1 MRNIKIINVVIYF
14 GMLFAQ
20 QELPNSMGENVSVEN
35 SQASDPLQVKTDS
48 LSVENSQISDSLQ
61 MKTDS
66 FSVENSQVLDSLK
79 ADNITLENDSTGIEI
94 IELNEFENKFNEF
107 KTYLKRPNV
116 KKILIGAG
124 IVVPIIYMLSRS
136 DNDNV
141 EKVGSPPKWPE

>member
-14 GMLFAQ
+14 GILFAQ
-20 QELPNSMGENVSVEN
+20 EELPNSRGENVSLEN

-48 LSVENSQISDSLQ
+48 LSVEKSQVSDSLQ
-61 MKTDS
+61 VKTDS
-66 FSVENSQVLDSLK
+66 LSVENAQVLDSLK
-79 ADNITLENDSTGIEI
+79 VDNITLQNDSTGIEI
-94 IELNEFENKFNEF
+94 IKLNEFENMFNEL

-136 DNDNV
+136 DEDNV

>member
-124 IVVPIIYMLSRS
+124 IIVPIIYMLSRS
-136 DNDNV
+136 DDDNV

>member
-20 QELPNSMGENVSVEN
+20 EELPNSRGENVSVES
-35 SQASDPLQVKTDS
+35 SQV
-48 LSVENSQISDSLQ
+48 SDSLQ
-61 MKTDS
+61 VETDS
-66 FSVENSQVLDSLK
+66 LSVENSQVLDSLK
-79 ADNITLENDSTGIEI
+79 VDNITLENDSTGIEI
-94 IELNEFENKFNEF
+94 IELNKFENKFNEL

-136 DNDNV
+136 DEDNV

>member
-20 QELPNSMGENVSVEN
+20 EELPNSRGENVSVES
-35 SQASDPLQVKTDS
+35 SQV
-48 LSVENSQISDSLQ
+48 SDSLQ
-61 MKTDS
+61 VETDS
-66 FSVENSQVLDSLK
+66 LSVENSQVLDSLK
-79 ADNITLENDSTGIEI
+79 VDNITLENDSTGIEI
-94 IELNEFENKFNEF
+94 IELNKFENKFNEL

-136 DNDNV
+136 DSDDDNV

>member
-20 QELPNSMGENVSVEN
+20 EELPNSSGENVSVEN
-35 SQASDPLQVKTDS
+35 YQVLDSLQVETDS
-48 LSVENSQISDSLQ
+48 LSVENYQVLDSLQ
-61 MKTDS
+61 VENDS
-66 FSVENSQVLDSLK
+66 ISVENYQVLDSLK
-79 ADNITLENDSTGIEI
+79 VDNITLENDSTGIEI
-94 IELNEFENKFNEF
+94 IELNEFENKFNEL
-107 KTYLKRPNV
+107 KTYLKGPNV

-136 DNDNV
+136 DDDNV

>member
-20 QELPNSMGENVSVEN
+20 EELPNSSGENVSVEN
-35 SQASDPLQVKTDS
+35 YQVLDSLQVETDS
-48 LSVENSQISDSLQ
+48 LSVENY
-61 MKTDS
+61 
-66 FSVENSQVLDSLK
+66 QVLDSLK
-79 ADNITLENDSTGIEI
+79 VDNITLENDSTGIEI
-94 IELNEFENKFNEF
+94 IELNEFENKFNEL
-107 KTYLKRPNV
+107 KTYLKGPNV

-136 DNDNV
+136 DDDNV